1 MLSLPIRFRLVFT
14 CSSSISR
21 RMWELFSF
29 HLFQRYTWTEA
40 KEDCS
45 VVKPQAKNTKDVGIY
60 FYPFLLFFSPSTLS
74 LRNCFLNYI
83 YCKCLI
89 NKIYCLQGR
98 VPILHLVDTG
108 SMAQAFLL
116 CFSPLN
122 FFLLLPFLVP
132 LHTFLF
138 LAFLSRA

>member
-1 MLSLPIRFRLVFT
+1 MRTIFLSPSFLMCTFFCKGTLGPRPKRTALW
-14 CSSSISR
+14 SSPK
-21 RMWELFSF
+21 
-29 HLFQRYTWTEA
+29 Q
-40 KEDCS
+40 
-45 VVKPQAKNTKDVGIY
+45 KNTKDVGIY
-60 FYPFLLFFSPSTLS
+60 FCPFLLFFSPSPSTLS

-122 FFLLLPFLVP
+122 FPFLLLPFLVP
-132 LHTFLF
+132 LHTFFF